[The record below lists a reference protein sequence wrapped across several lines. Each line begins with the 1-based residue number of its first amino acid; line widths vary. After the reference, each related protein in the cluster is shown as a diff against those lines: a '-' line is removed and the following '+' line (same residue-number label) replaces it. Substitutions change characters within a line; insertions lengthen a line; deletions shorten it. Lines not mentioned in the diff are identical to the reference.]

1 MDPLS
6 IKGGIDV
13 IKSGL
18 GIAGG
23 SEEAKKVVDA
33 AKSEVKGLFVIRPP
47 ESKNWIVYRHPNT
60 NIRFGTQITVDE
72 DDVAVF
78 FREGKVYGT
87 LKPGRNTLATTNIPF
102 LGKLVDKITGGR
114 MLKAEI
120 FFVSTREFTNLSFG
134 GVVGEVKDPESE
146 LAVGVRVY
154 GTYSLKV
161 KNPVLLIT
169 ELVGKKGFVSNEEV
183 TTWMGEQILKSM
195 KDFVGKLIVKKKWP
209 LLEVISGA
217 YTSEIETVSL
227 QRVKQDVS
235 SYGIV
240 IPRLGNFTL
249 NMKEEDEKSL
259 KEFRKDFAYTKMA
272 GGFGKYAEGKMMIG
286 AGKGMGKGG
295 GGEGGGAG
303 TALSGAGLGIGLG
316 AGLSVFDKMRGRG
329 GEATVKVRCASC
341 GTLATENAKFCP
353 SCGKN
358 LLPTGR
364 KASRR
369 KTGKSRKKATKKP
382 SKKRKK
388 KSAAK
393 K

>member
-6 IKGGIDV
+6 IKAGIDAIKGGINAVAGSDAGEKA
-13 IKSGL
+13 IK
-18 GIAGG
+18 
-23 SEEAKKVVDA
+23 A

-60 NIRFGTQITVDE
+60 NIRLGTQITVDE

-87 LKPGRNTLATTNIPF
+87 LKPGRNTLATVNIPF
-102 LGKLVDKITGGR
+102 LAKLVDKITGGR

-146 LAVGVRVY
+146 IAVGVRVY
-154 GTYSLKV
+154 GTYSLKI

-169 ELVGKKGFVSNEEV
+169 ELVGKKHIIINEEI
-183 TTWMGEQILKSM
+183 TSWMGEQIMKSM

-217 YTSEIETVSL
+217 YTSEIEAASL
-227 QRVKQDVS
+227 QKAKQDVS

-249 NMKEEDEKSL
+249 NMKEEDERAL
-259 KEFRKDFAYTKMA
+259 KDFRKDSAYAKMA
-272 GGFGKYAEGKMMIG
+272 GGFQKYAEGKMMLG
-286 AGKGMGKGG
+286 VGKGMGKG

-316 AGLSVFDKMRGRG
+316 AGLSVFDKMRHG
-329 GEATVKVRCASC
+329 GKQGAIKVRCPEC
-341 GTLATENAKFCP
+341 GTLASENARFCP
-353 SCGKN
+353 NCGN
-358 LLPTGR
+358 GLLPTQRKLRKR
-364 KASRR
+364 KAS
-369 KTGKSRKKATKKP
+369 KKP
-382 SKKRKK
+382 KRKAKKR
-388 KSAAK
+388 
-393 K
+393 